1 MNVHPG
7 SAKDKMV
14 NALNLANAFHQALPV
29 NEVPEHT
36 EGYEGFFHLM
46 ELNGNVEKATAQ
58 YIIRDH
64 DSTSFENRK
73 QQLIEIQKTSM
84 HVIIMILYIS

>member
-46 ELNGNVEKATAQ
+46 ELNGNVEKSDCT
-58 YIIRDH
+58 IH
-64 DSTSFENRK
+64 HS
-73 QQLIEIQKTSM
+73 
-84 HVIIMILYIS
+84 